1 MSELPADLA
10 PVLGSIPS
18 GLFIVTAKDSSGRT
32 TGMLASWVQQAGFE
46 PPAMTVA
53 VKNGR
58 YLNDWLQ
65 QTQRLAVSIVAAS
78 QKGLLGQYGKGFE
91 PDEDAFDGIETAQTS
106 DGIPV
111 LSDAIGWLAG
121 DVSGAIDA
129 GDHTVY
135 VVTLTE
141 AGRGKRLG
149 GEQPWTHIR
158 KSGLGY

>member
-10 PVLGSIPS
+10 SVLGSVPS
-18 GLFIVTAKDSSGRT
+18 GLFIVTAVSSSGQS
-32 TGMLASWVQQAGFE
+32 TGMLASWVQQAGFD
-46 PPAMTVA
+46 PPAITVA

-65 QTQRLAVSIVAAS
+65 QTGRLAVSIVAAS
-78 QKGLLGQYGKGFE
+78 QKGLLGRYGKGFE
-91 PDEDAFDGIETAQTS
+91 PDQDAFDGVETSQTA

-121 DVSGAIDA
+121 EVRGSIDA
-129 GDHTVY
+129 GDHTIYLVR
-135 VVTLTE
+135 LTD
-141 AGRGKRLG
+141 AGRGPRLG
-149 GEQPWTHIR
+149 QEPPWTHIR

>member
-1 MSELPADLA
+1 MPGLPADLA

-18 GLFIVTAKDSSGRT
+18 GLFIVTARSAAGQT

-46 PPAMTVA
+46 PPAITVA

-58 YLNDWLQ
+58 YLSDWLQ
-65 QTQRLAVSIVAAS
+65 QTHRLAVSIVADS
-78 QKGLLGQYGKGFE
+78 QKGLLGHYGKGFE
-91 PDEDAFDGIETAQTS
+91 PDENAFDGIDTSETS

-129 GDHTVY
+129 GDHTIY
-135 VVTLTE
+135 VVTLNE
-141 AGRGKRLG
+141 AGRGPRLG
-149 GEQPWTHIR
+149 QEQPWTHIR